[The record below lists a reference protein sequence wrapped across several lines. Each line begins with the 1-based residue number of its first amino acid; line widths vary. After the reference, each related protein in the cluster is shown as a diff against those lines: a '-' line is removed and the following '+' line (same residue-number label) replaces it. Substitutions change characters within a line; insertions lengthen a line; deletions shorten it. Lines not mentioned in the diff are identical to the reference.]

1 MTTATMDIDP
11 KLVKT
16 LREKTGAG
24 MMDCKQALV
33 EAKGD
38 AAEAEKILRKK
49 GIAVA
54 GKKASRAAHE
64 GCIASY
70 IHHGSKLGVL
80 VEVNCETDFVARN
93 EAFREFVKDIT
104 QQIAAAKPSY
114 LRREDVPA
122 AVIAAET
129 EIYRAQAKDKP
140 AQAVEKIIAGKLEKF
155 YSTVCLLEQPFVKNP
170 DVIIKDHLTQT
181 IAKLG
186 ENIVIRR
193 FIRWEL
199 GEELNPSPREAEG
212 SARQ

>member
-1 MTTATMDIDP
+1 MTATTMDIDP
-11 KLVKT
+11 KQVKA

-33 EAKGD
+33 EAKAD
-38 AAEAEKILRKK
+38 VAEAEKILRKK

-54 GKKASRAAHE
+54 GKKASRAANE

-80 VEVNCETDFVARN
+80 VEVNSETDFVARN
-93 EAFREFVKDIT
+93 EAFRELVKDIT

-114 LRREDVPA
+114 VKREDVPA
-122 AVIAAET
+122 AIVAAET
-129 EIYRAQAKDKP
+129 EIYKAQVKDKP
-140 AQAVEKIIAGKLEKF
+140 PQAVEKIVAGKLEKF

-170 DVIIKDHLTQT
+170 DIVIKDHVTAK
-181 IAKLG
+181 IAALG

-199 GEELNPSPREAEG
+199 GEEIGG
-212 SARQ
+212 SQPTA

>member
-1 MTTATMDIDP
+1 MEIDP
-11 KLVKT
+11 KHVKT

-49 GIAVA
+49 GVAVA
-54 GKKASRAAHE
+54 GKKASRAANE

-80 VEVNCETDFVARN
+80 VEVNSETDFVARN
-93 EAFREFVKDIT
+93 DAFREFVKDIA

-114 LRREDVPA
+114 VRREDVPGA
-122 AVIAAET
+122 IVEAEK
-129 EIYRAQAKDKP
+129 EIYRAQVKDKP
-140 AQAVEKIIAGKLEKF
+140 PQAVEKIVAGKLEKF

-170 DVIIKDHLTQT
+170 EIVIKDHVTAK
-181 IAKLG
+181 IATLG
-186 ENIVIRR
+186 ENLVIRR
-193 FIRWEL
+193 FVRWEL
-199 GEELNPSPREAEG
+199 GEEIK
-212 SARQ
+212 